1 MAIVKVTKA
10 MAAKAKGKIDLLRID
25 AMTDEDIAAQVAG
38 NPDAAPLL
46 TDEEIERALFANR
59 LRAIRAGL
67 HLSQNAFAE
76 RFRIPAASLRDW
88 EQGRRLPDAATQAY
102 LTVIERNPVAVDAAL
117 AEG

>member
-1 MAIVKVTKA
+1 MAIVKLTKT
-10 MAAKAKGKIDLLRID
+10 MAAKANADIDWSRVD
-25 AMTDEDIAAQVAG
+25 AMTDDDIAAQVAG
-38 NPDAAPLL
+38 NPDAPPLL

-59 LRAIRAGL
+59 MRAIRATL
-67 HLSQNAFAE
+67 QLSQSAFAE

-102 LTVIERNPVAVDAAL
+102 LTVIERNPGAVATAL